1 MKFRKSVGIAVVGL
15 AVFALAAC
23 AGGASTGQQGGAGD
37 SNSVTFDSWSPVQQT
52 TDQMVASFEKANPG
66 KKIKANVF
74 NAPDYVIDLQTR
86 ASTNTMPDV
95 MGLHVGAEVQQYRTK
110 LLPLQ
115 KCAADTWGDD
125 WQSKFYPI
133 GIDQAR
139 LGNPEGDENF
149 YSLPILT
156 QTVNMWA
163 NSEILEANGL
173 AVPKTW
179 DELVQT
185 TKDLAGQSFAPF
197 MLPAGESWVRDMVFM
212 QIVNNVEPGLI
223 YKAEDGSDSWTNPQ
237 VVKAFEYWGKL
248 FTDRIAQPGALS
260 LMAYPD
266 AANQFEAG
274 NAAMIPL
281 GAWWIQQSDPTR
293 QGTPDLSYGL
303 KGFEPFLFPTIP
315 GGASDSQLVGGV
327 DVALGISKDTK
338 NPKLACKV
346 LTDFIA
352 GDSAQ
357 VLMNTLNDLPAVI
370 GLAPKKFTSDKQKK
384 IYESLTN
391 DWMPKVAYA
400 RYLKSPET
408 DSGLGDV
415 LSAIGAGQM
424 TPQQA
429 AEQMQ
434 SIQDK
439 VNKK

>member
-1 MKFRKSVGIAVVGL
+1 
-15 AVFALAAC
+15 
-23 AGGASTGQQGGAGD
+23 
-37 SNSVTFDSWSPVQQT
+37 
-52 TDQMVASFEKANPG
+52 
-66 KKIKANVF
+66 
-74 NAPDYVIDLQTR
+74 
-86 ASTNTMPDV
+86 MPDL
-95 MGLHVGAEVQQYRTK
+95 MGLHVGAEVQQYRSK
-110 LLPLQ
+110 LMPLQ
-115 KCAADTWGDD
+115 DCAAKTWGDD
-125 WQSKFYPI
+125 WKSKFYPI

-139 LGNPEGDENF
+139 LGNPDGDENF

-163 NSEILEANGL
+163 NSEILEANNV

-179 DELVQT
+179 DELVSAA
-185 TKDLAGQSFAPF
+185 KKLSGHDYAPF

-212 QIVNNVEPGLI
+212 QIVNNVNPGLI
-223 YKAEDGSDSWTNPQ
+223 YKAEDGSDSWTNAD
-237 VVKAFEYWGKL
+237 VVKAFDYWGKL
-248 FTDRIAQPGALS
+248 FTEKIAQPGALS

-293 QGTPDLSYGL
+293 EGTPPLSYGL
-303 KGFEPFLFPTIP
+303 KGFEPFLFPTLP
-315 GGASDSQLVGGV
+315 GGAAEAQLVGGV

-338 NPKLACKV
+338 NPDLACKA

-357 VLMNTLNDLPAVI
+357 KLMNTLNDLPAVI
-370 GLAPKKFTSDKQKK
+370 GLAPQKFTSDKQKA

-391 DWMPKVAYA
+391 DWMPKVTYA

-408 DSGLGDV
+408 DTGLGDV
-415 LSAIGAGQM
+415 LSAIGAGDM
-424 TPQQA
+424 TPKQA
-429 AEQMQ
+429 AEKMQ
-434 SIQDK
+434 TIQDQ